1 MLKKRIS
8 KGGISIELKAILF
21 LIILVMGL
29 IITRS
34 YNYLQKSAIIISEQV
49 TDISQENELS
59 LVIEASELNESSNK
73 DISEDLSEDISAV
86 VSEVTSEVTS
96 TSSFENLISGQEYIY
111 SKSLNKYYTLEEFNS
126 LTLEQLTTI
135 TGIGD
140 VTAKAII
147 NYREKY
153 GNFVLFSDLMNIK
166 GIGEKKLAKWVV
178 KIP

>member
-8 KGGISIELKAILF
+8 KGGFSIELKAILF
-21 LIILVMGL
+21 LIVLVIGL

-59 LVIEASELNESSNK
+59 LVIEASELNENSSN
-73 DISEDLSEDISAV
+73 ISSEDTSEAT
-86 VSEVTSEVTS
+86 SEVLSEVTS
-96 TSSFENLISGQEYIY
+96 TPIFENLVSGQEYIY
-111 SKSLNKYYTLEEFNS
+111 SKSLNKYYTLEEFNT

-135 TGIGD
+135 TGIGE
-140 VTAKAII
+140 VTAKAILD
-147 NYREKY
+147 YREKY
-153 GNFVLFSDLMNIK
+153 GNFVMFSDLMNIK